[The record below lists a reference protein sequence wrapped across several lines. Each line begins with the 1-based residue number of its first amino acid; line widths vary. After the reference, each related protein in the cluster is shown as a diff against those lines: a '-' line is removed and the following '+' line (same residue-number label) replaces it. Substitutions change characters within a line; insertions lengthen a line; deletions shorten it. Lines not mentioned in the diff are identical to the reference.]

1 MTTNAPSTGELV
13 RSYLAAKR
21 VVVDGGFA
29 HEIAWQATAG
39 RVTLTPAAF
48 VREAAWVVL
57 SCGMRELV
65 VRALFG
71 RLAQA
76 LRDFDPT
83 ALSADRQAARAAGL
97 VVFGHEGK
105 INAILDIAVTADRL
119 GEDGLR
125 EVLWGDPQT
134 FLCSLPYVGPVTWRH
149 LAKNLGV
156 QVAKPDRHLVRVARA
171 TSRPSV
177 DVLCDEIS
185 AWLGEPVPV
194 VDVVLWRWSVLHS
207 GVCRERCDSI
217 LHDPTAGA
225 APSALTPT
233 VHASRSGLTADRDV
247 TITGGHGLTAGR
259 DIHEIV
265 PRSVGFE

>member
-1 MTTNAPSTGELV
+1 MGTNAPSTDELV

-29 HEIAWQATAG
+29 HEIARQAAAG

-57 SCGMRELV
+57 SSGMRESV

-71 RLAQA
+71 RLASA

-83 ALSADRQAARAAGL
+83 ALSADRPAARAAAL
-97 VVFGHEGK
+97 MVFGHEGK
-105 INAILDIAVTADRL
+105 INAILDIAVIADRL

-125 EVLWGDPQT
+125 EAIQDDPQS

-149 LAKNLGV
+149 LAKNLGMW
-156 QVAKPDRHLVRVARA
+156 VAKHDRHLVRVARA
-171 TSRPSV
+171 TARPSV

-185 AWLGEPVPV
+185 AWTGEPVPV

-207 GVCRERCDSI
+207 LACREMCDSV
-217 LHDPTAGA
+217 LHNPLA
-225 APSALTPT
+225 
-233 VHASRSGLTADRDV
+233 
-247 TITGGHGLTAGR
+247 
-259 DIHEIV
+259 
-265 PRSVGFE
+265 